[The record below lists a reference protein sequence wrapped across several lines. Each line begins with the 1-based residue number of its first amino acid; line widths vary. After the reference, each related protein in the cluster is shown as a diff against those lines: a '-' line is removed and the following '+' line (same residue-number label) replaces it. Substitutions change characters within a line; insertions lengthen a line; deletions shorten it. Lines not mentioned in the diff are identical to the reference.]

1 MFTQKTRSDE
11 LSDKFF
17 NKLNTSKKSKREG
30 SALNNSERSTEEIE

>member
-17 NKLNTSKKSKREG
+17 NKLNTSKKSKR
-30 SALNNSERSTEEIE
+30 LNNSERSTEEIE